1 MNGIHTEISWISST
15 WWFGIAK
22 LVQIAIVVYIIT
34 IVYDNY
40 DIKEGYKPTRGLSL
54 FHNKLVYDTQNNYV

>member
-1 MNGIHTEISWISST
+1 MNWIHTEISWISST

-40 DIKEGYKPTRGLSL
+40 DIKEGL
-54 FHNKLVYDTQNNYV
+54 